1 MSDDGTRVTG
11 TVEPGSTVTVKDE
24 KDNVIG
30 TGKANEEDGKFDITL
45 MNQKTAL
52 GRAFSNSH
60 R

>member
-30 TGKANEEDGKFDITL
+30 SRKS
-45 MNQKTAL
+45 Q
-52 GRAFSNSH
+52 
-60 R
+60 